1 MTSTSTPDD
10 RETLDCTRQHGYT
23 RSWPSAGDDPVYV
36 ALGDSISIDD
46 YAGGP
51 GRGAASLLARN
62 RDDDFPHWRGHD
74 LATRHPSLRYHLL
87 AVDGGTTRT
96 LLDSQLPRLE
106 ASGLRPT
113 VVTLTVG
120 GNDLLGA
127 YGDTTRARAAVRTV
141 IVCVGQVLT
150 RLARLMNSTDDPI
163 ILGTVYDPSDGHA
176 DGAARLGLPPWPE
189 VLDVLAELN
198 DGLRAV
204 AAQHRA
210 RIAEI
215 HDRFLGHGLAI
226 GNPAQPEPRP
236 RNRGLWYCNVIE
248 PNAWGADAVRASFWQ
263 ALRQPG

>member
-1 MTSTSTPDD
+1 VAFG
-10 RETLDCTRQHGYT
+10 RG
-23 RSWPSAGDDPVYV
+23 DPVYV

-74 LATRHPSLRYHLL
+74 LAARHPSLRYQLL
-87 AVDGGTTRT
+87 AVDGGTTQT

-127 YGDTTRARAAVRTV
+127 YGDTTRARNVVHAVTV
-141 IVCVGQVLT
+141 RVRQALS
-150 RLARLMNSTDDPI
+150 RLERLMRSPDNAI
-163 ILGTVYDPSDGHA
+163 VLGTVYDPSDGTA
-176 DGAARLGLPPWPE
+176 DAVRLGLPPWPDI
-189 VLDVLAELN
+189 LDVLTELN
-198 DGLRAV
+198 HGLRAV
-204 AAQHRA
+204 AGQHQA

-215 HDRFLGHGLAI
+215 HDRFLGHGLAV
-226 GNPAQPEPRP
+226 GNPAQPRSRP
-236 RNRGLWYCNVIE
+236 RNRALWYCNVIE

-263 ALRQPG
+263 ALRPPGRPAGTRQ